1 LGDGRDHIVSQV
13 VRLARAG
20 KRNPYLCRETRKYRF
35 DGADLR
41 GLYTLPARFDAYAPR
56 ALRFGA
62 KGSAAKKFIELTIL

>member
-1 LGDGRDHIVSQV
+1 M
-13 VRLARAG
+13 
-20 KRNPYLCRETRKYRF
+20 KYRF
-35 DGADLR
+35 DSADLR